1 MSKQCETSCS
11 VPNPENT
18 DACGCSNNTQVSLE
32 VGKKSFSAK
41 SILGQTLGGALMLAV
56 ACLACC
62 APLIAPI
69 ILGLVAGTPVAALLT
84 VSSGWLIGGLALLPM
99 VAGTVG
105 WYLCRKASSACL
117 RVAQVEVISG
127 EMRSQKTTA

>member
-11 VPNPENT
+11 TSALENT

-41 SILGQTLGGALMLAV
+41 SVLGQTLGGVLMLAV

-69 ILGLVAGTPVAALLT
+69 ILGLVAGTPLAALLT
-84 VSSGWLIGGLALLPM
+84 VSSGWRIGGLALLLV

-105 WYLCRKASSACL
+105 WYLYKSTRVTKLRKLPARA
-117 RVAQVEVISG
+117 
-127 EMRSQKTTA
+127 